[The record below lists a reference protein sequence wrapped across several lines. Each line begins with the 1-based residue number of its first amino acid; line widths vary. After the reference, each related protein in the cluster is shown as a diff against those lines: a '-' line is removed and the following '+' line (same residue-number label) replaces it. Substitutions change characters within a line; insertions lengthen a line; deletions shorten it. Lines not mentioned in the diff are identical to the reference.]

1 MSTNTNPTGIRLAQS
16 AGIFLSASL
25 SGASVAI
32 SAFVIPRL
40 LESPVPLML
49 RQWFNSFKAG
59 RAFMP
64 GFAVLAAA
72 NYFYL
77 AAAIPRKFGGGAGLT
92 GRAYAYLAAGVLSV
106 GIIPYTYAVMMPTNK
121 RLVARVEGVE
131 SVEADIGLVA
141 EEGEAARV
149 AEESAWV
156 KGEGSKYL
164 VDRWATLN
172 LGRAIMVAAS
182 AVLGIGASV

>member
-1 MSTNTNPTGIRLAQS
+1 MTTTTPNPTGIRIAQS
-16 AGIFLSASL
+16 AAIFISASL

-40 LESPVPLML
+40 LESPVTLML
-49 RQWFNSFKAG
+49 RQWFNSFRAG
-59 RAFMP
+59 RAFLP
-64 GFAVLAAA
+64 GFALLAGA

-77 AAAIPRKFGGGAGLT
+77 AAVLPRKSGGGGLT
-92 GRAYAYLAAGVLSV
+92 GRAYSYLTAGALCA

-121 RLVARVEGVE
+121 RLIARVEGVE

-149 AEESAWV
+149 AEQSAWV

-172 LGRAIMVAAS
+172 LGRAVIIAAS
-182 AVLGIGASV
+182 AVLGIGATI